1 MKKLHRITQIMKD
14 KAGKTGLVAAV
25 VGMVL
30 FAGVAV
36 FVHSSQADDILIIAN
51 KDIPVSSL
59 TAEELK
65 SIFLGEKVKW
75 NDRQTVAFVLLM
87 TDIHE
92 SFLKKYL
99 GISSVQY
106 SQYWKKMI
114 FTGRAKSPKAFNKPE
129 ELCDYV
135 ANTSGCIGYVPSPI
149 CNDKVKTISVR

>member
-1 MKKLHRITQIMKD
+1 MKHKI
-14 KAGKTGLVAAV
+14 GKTSLAAAV
-25 VGMVL
+25 IGTIL
-30 FAGVAV
+30 LLGAAV

-51 KDIPVSSL
+51 KDVPVSSL
-59 TAEELK
+59 SAEELK

-75 NDRQTVAFVLLM
+75 NDTHTVAFALLM

-135 ANTSGCIGYVPSPI
+135 VNTSGCIGYVPSPI
-149 CNDKVKTISVR
+149 CNDKVRTISVR